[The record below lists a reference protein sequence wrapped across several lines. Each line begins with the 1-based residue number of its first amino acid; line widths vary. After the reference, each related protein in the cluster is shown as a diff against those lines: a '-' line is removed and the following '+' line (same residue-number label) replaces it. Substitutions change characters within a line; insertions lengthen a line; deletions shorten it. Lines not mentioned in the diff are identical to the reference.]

1 MVELDDIQGIVA
13 HGYQHLDH
21 ARFLFL
27 RVLDRRRAAAWLQA
41 IVPSIQHARPRH
53 PSEPKPSAHANVAFT
68 ASGLR
73 ALGLTA
79 VAMTSFPREFVVG
92 MAHPD
97 RARVLGDTGESAP
110 EYWEVGGP
118 QNREVHVLL
127 LLYAVDAPA
136 LDALTTSLWS
146 PADHGGGLDEV
157 FRQESVRHGPQEPF
171 GFRDGISQPAIEG
184 VSKKVVP
191 GQSVVKAGEFVLGY
205 DDEYGVQSP
214 VPTLTW
220 HGTDARTAF
229 GRNGTFL
236 VWRKLAQDVD
246 GFWRFMESRTQNPDG
261 SKNAERATWLAAKCF
276 GRWPSGAPLVLSP
289 DRDDP
294 GLGADGR
301 RNNDFTFAATDPD
314 GLACPIGSH
323 VRRANPRDTLHGDPS
338 RSLCVVNRHR
348 IIRRGRPYEESA
360 GNGGSR
366 RGLVF
371 IAINV
376 DLQRQFE
383 FIQQTWINSP
393 TFVGLYADKDPI
405 AGDNDGGGVFSIQQ
419 RPARRRIAGLPRFV
433 TVRGGA
439 YFFLPGLRALGAL
452 AAGTIADAGRRRAT
466 PASADD
472 RWSDALLDPM
482 RAVGD
487 PLADEAVAAVFASGQ
502 VEAVHHLM
510 NTLVENDQPPPEDLP
525 AAVKDYL
532 DWTTVPPP
540 DLPRVRRGERLF
552 ADHGPEIIAILACYS
567 LPQDYAAWKGV
578 RVLYETGYL
587 LRRPN
592 RRVFETAQMII
603 DVMKPGGLE
612 PHGDGIRAAQKVRL
626 MHAAVR
632 HLILHNKARPW
643 DSDLLGVPI
652 NQEDLAGTLMSFA
665 YIVVDGLRRLGVA
678 VAPEAAEDY
687 LDAWRVVGRI
697 MGIQERLLPTDMRD
711 AQALTETI
719 VRRQVDE
726 SAEGRLMAHAL
737 LEMLESNAPPL
748 FKGFPAA
755 LMRHFLSAETADQL
769 GVPRHRLDER
779 IIDVATRLAG
789 ELDDVVEH
797 SKRRERIIRRFS
809 LHLLQWMVDV
819 DRGGKRS
826 QFHIPS
832 DLQKRWAPPSGGRE
846 ATFWGNLVHWFAS
859 KA

>member
-1 MVELDDIQGIVA
+1 MVELDDIQGIAV

-27 RVLDRRRAAAWLQA
+27 RVIDRRGAAAWLQT
-41 IVPSIQHARPRH
+41 IVPSVASARHRL
-53 PSEPKPSAHANVAFT
+53 PSEPKPSAHANVALT
-68 ASGLR
+68 AAGLR

-79 VAMTSFPREFVVG
+79 EAMASFPREFIVG

-97 RARVLGDTGESAP
+97 RARVLGDSGESAP
-110 EYWEVGGP
+110 ERWEVGGP
-118 QNREVHVLL
+118 SNREVHVLL
-127 LLYAVDAPA
+127 LLYAVDAAA
-136 LDALTTSLWS
+136 LDAVTTSLWS
-146 PADHGGGLDEV
+146 DHSGGLEEV

-184 VSKKVVP
+184 VSRKVMP

-214 VPTLTW
+214 VPTVTKNGA
-220 HGTDARTAF
+220 HADAAF

-294 GLGADGR
+294 GLGADDR
-301 RNNDFTFAATDPD
+301 RNNDFTFTATDPD

-323 VRRANPRDTLHGDPS
+323 VRRANPRDMLHGDAS
-338 RSLCVVNRHR
+338 RSLRVVNRHR

-360 GNGGSR
+360 GNGGSPR

-371 IAINV
+371 IALNV

-393 TFVGLYADKDPI
+393 KFVGLYDDKDPI
-405 AGDNDGGGVFSIQQ
+405 AGDNDGRGIFSIQQ

-439 YFFLPGLRALGAL
+439 YFFLPGMRALRALAG
-452 AAGTIADAGRRRAT
+452 GTIAGDARAPKT
-466 PASADD
+466 PASTDD

-487 PLADEAVAAVFASGQ
+487 PVADEAVAAVFARGQ

-510 NTLVENDQPPPEDLP
+510 NTLVTNDQPPPESLP
-525 AAVKDYL
+525 PELKDYL
-532 DWTTVPPP
+532 AQTAVEPP
-540 DLPRVRRGERLF
+540 DLPRVGLGERLF
-552 ADHGPEIIAILACYS
+552 ADHGPEIIVILACYS
-567 LPQDYAAWKGV
+567 LPQDYAARKGV
-578 RVLYETGYL
+578 KVLYETGYL

-603 DVMKPGGLE
+603 DVMKPGGLG

-632 HLILHNKARPW
+632 HLIRNNPARPW
-643 DSDLLGVPI
+643 DTELLGVPI

-665 YIVVDGLRRLGVA
+665 YIVVDGLRRLGVTVGA
-678 VAPEAAEDY
+678 EAAEAY
-687 LDAWRVVGRI
+687 LDAWRAVGRI
-697 MGIQERLLPTDMRD
+697 MGIQEKLLPADMRE

-719 VRRQVDE
+719 VRRQVAA
-726 SAEGRLMAHAL
+726 SAEGRLMTGAM

-755 LMRHFLSAETADQL
+755 MMRHFLSAETADQL

-779 IIDVATRLAG
+779 IIDVATQLAG
-789 ELDDVVEH
+789 ALDNVVEH

-826 QFHIPS
+826 QFHIPP
-832 DLQKRWAPPSGGRE
+832 DLLKHWAPPSGGSE
-846 ATFWGNLVHWFAS
+846 ATFWGDLGHWLAS
-859 KA
+859 RV